1 MEPEL
6 IPQSDNGAQLEVPV
20 QGTDPEPAANDMKSS
35 LAVAL
40 TDPPHPISET
50 DASTNGVDH
59 GHHGNGTHANGNG
72 VHVNG
77 NGVYAN
83 GHATNGHA
91 TNGHST
97 NGHAT
102 NGHLNGVN
110 GHASVGTNGT
120 NGHHVN
126 GNGHLNSA
134 LALSGYRHGA
144 AASALNGYARVAYA
158 EPMPSDLPVSLP
170 WLGRGEADP
179 SSLYLRF
186 GKRALDVAIAG
197 VGLAVLSPVFLAL
210 AAVVKL
216 SSRGPVFYK
225 SERLGRLGRP
235 FTFYKFRSMY
245 VGAHEDRHKVAHLNE
260 KKDGP
265 VFKIFCDPRTTRIGR
280 FLRQTSL
287 DELPQLAHVLRGDM
301 TLVGPRPPLPEEVA
315 KYESWHRRRLEV
327 KPGLTCLWQI
337 SGRSRLGFNE
347 WMRLDLEYIKRQS
360 FATDAK
366 ILLRTI
372 PAVVSREG
380 AY

>member
-6 IPQSDNGAQLEVPV
+6 IPQRDNRPDAELSAPAR
-20 QGTDPEPAANDMKSS
+20 GTDPKSSASDMNAS
-35 LAVAL
+35 LAVAV
-40 TDPPHPISET
+40 TDPPRPVDHSEIDL
-50 DASTNGVDH
+50 DAPDH
-59 GHHGNGTHANGNG
+59 GHNGNGTHANGNT
-72 VHVNG
+72 VNG
-77 NGVYAN
+77 N
-83 GHATNGHA
+83 
-91 TNGHST
+91 S
-97 NGHAT
+97 
-102 NGHLNGVN
+102 VN
-110 GHASVGTNGT
+110 GHAHATMNGTSPMGTNG
-120 NGHHVN
+120 NGRLTASLSVTGYPGVLERN
-126 GNGHLNSA
+126 GKNGSA
-134 LALSGYRHGA
+134 PHG
-144 AASALNGYARVAYA
+144 SFARLAYA
-158 EPMPSDLPVSLP
+158 DGATIPSDFPVALG
-170 WLGRGEADP
+170 WLGGAEADP
-179 SSLYLRF
+179 TSFYLRF
-186 GKRALDVAIAG
+186 GKRALDIAVAG
-197 VGLAVLSPVFLAL
+197 VGIVLIAPVFAL
-210 AAVVKL
+210 IAALVKIG
-216 SSRGPVFYK
+216 SRGPVFYK
-225 SERLGRLGRP
+225 SERLGRNGRP

-265 VFKIFCDPRTTRIGR
+265 VFKISCDPRTTRIGR

>member
-1 MEPEL
+1 
-6 IPQSDNGAQLEVPV
+6 
-20 QGTDPEPAANDMKSS
+20 
-35 LAVAL
+35 
-40 TDPPHPISET
+40 
-50 DASTNGVDH
+50 
-59 GHHGNGTHANGNG
+59 
-72 VHVNG
+72 
-77 NGVYAN
+77 
-83 GHATNGHA
+83 
-91 TNGHST
+91 
-97 NGHAT
+97 
-102 NGHLNGVN
+102 
-110 GHASVGTNGT
+110 VGTNGT
-120 NGHHVN
+120 NGVNGHHAVN
-126 GNGHLNSA
+126 GNGHLKTSV
-134 LALSGYRHGA
+134 
-144 AASALNGYARVAYA
+144 ALNGYRNGAAVPALNGAYA
-158 EPMPSDLPVSLP
+158 RMGHAESMPGDLPVALP
-170 WLGRGEADP
+170 WLGGAEADP
-179 SSLYLRF
+179 SSFYLRF
-186 GKRALDVAIAG
+186 GKRALDVTIAG
-197 VGLAVLSPVFLAL
+197 VGLLVFSPVFLAL
-210 AAVVKL
+210 AALVKL

-225 SERLGRLGRP
+225 SQRLGRQGRA
-235 FTFYKFRSMY
+235 FAFYKFRSMY

-265 VFKIFCDPRTTRIGR
+265 VFKISCDPRTTRIGR

-287 DELPQLAHVLRGDM
+287 DELPQLANVLRGDM

>member
-6 IPQSDNGAQLEVPV
+6 IPQSDNGVQLEVPA
-20 QGTDPEPAANDMKSS
+20 QGADPEPAANDMKSS

-40 TDPPHPISET
+40 TDPPRPISET
-50 DASTNGVDH
+50 DASDKDVDH
-59 GHHGNGTHANGNG
+59 GHNGNGTHANGNG

-77 NGVYAN
+77 NGVHAN

-91 TNGHST
+91 A

-120 NGHHVN
+120 NGHYAAN
-126 GNGHLNSA
+126 GNGHLKS
-134 LALSGYRHGA
+134 LTGYRNGTVA
-144 AASALNGYARVAYA
+144 PALNGYAL
-158 EPMPSDLPVSLP
+158 PSDLPVALP
-170 WLGRGEADP
+170 WLGGGEADP

-186 GKRALDVAIAG
+186 GKRALDMAIAG
-197 VGLAVLSPVFLAL
+197 AGLIALSPVFLAL
-210 AAVVKL
+210 AAIVKL

-225 SERLGRLGRP
+225 SQRLGRLGRP

-265 VFKIFCDPRTTRIGR
+265 VFKISCDPRTTRIGR

-287 DELPQLAHVLRGDM
+287 DELPQLAHVLRGHM